1 VSGVEVRGNEI
12 SGVIEGRPA
21 RLLEVLGRHDVE
33 HVLLPEPDLEDA
45 FLRLY
50 DDDDADAGTGGMHVD
65 GEVRS

>member
-1 VSGVEVRGNEI
+1 MPGVADVEVRGREI

-21 RLLEVLGRHDVE
+21 PLLAALARHDVE

-50 DDDDADAGTGGMHVD
+50 EDEAVP
-65 GEVRS
+65 